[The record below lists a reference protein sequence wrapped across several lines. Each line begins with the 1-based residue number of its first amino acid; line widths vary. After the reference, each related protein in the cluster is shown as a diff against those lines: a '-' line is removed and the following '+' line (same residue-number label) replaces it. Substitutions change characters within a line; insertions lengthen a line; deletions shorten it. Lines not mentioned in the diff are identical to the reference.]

1 MVQTSGQAFAATWR
15 TGEDQVIGTTWG
27 GTVCWDPIKPW
38 RIRIERDGY
47 QHVVPCRKCPGCLEF
62 LRRRLAQRLSA
73 KYRTQG
79 PALGPS
85 CKGERGGVRCLE
97 GLPPSSLFFIRI
109 YAPRD
114 EHAAISHRM
123 HRIAALELEPGM
135 YRLGTTSF
143 GVIARSR
150 VLIPL
155 YLRSRGLEHRVEP
168 IRLRPLSRNALARLD
183 RGEEISPRERNR
195 GLRAWRKVT
204 AGLLVAREA
213 YGENVNRW
221 YVHGLPA
228 AEGENWDVVKVATY
242 RAYSRWS
249 SPRAWKQGN
258 LTLVPPEVWRMR
270 RIDRRKFAQMM
281 SHAGSPESAHA
292 VAQLVSKLATSIGKA
307 QSPLTAPEG
316 LSTREA
322 TQAWYREM
330 ARKKQARTTDSE
342 GSKDIP
348 PLLREGGYSSSVH
361 SHGELLPKILTDDE
375 LLAIGPSGKPRWM
388 EQEKATEGAW
398 QQHEQR
404 RRETARRKL
413 EEALESLREKMT
425 RRK

>member
-1 MVQTSGQAFAATWR
+1 
-15 TGEDQVIGTTWG
+15 
-27 GTVCWDPIKPW
+27 
-38 RIRIERDGY
+38 
-47 QHVVPCRKCPGCLEF
+47 
-62 LRRRLAQRLSA
+62 
-73 KYRTQG
+73 
-79 PALGPS
+79 
-85 CKGERGGVRCLE
+85 
-97 GLPPSSLFFIRI
+97 
-109 YAPRD
+109 
-114 EHAAISHRM
+114 M

-168 IRLRPLSRNALARLD
+168 IRLR
-183 RGEEISPRERNR
+183 R

-292 VAQLVSKLATSIGKA
+292 VAQLVSQVAATVGTGS
-307 QSPLTAPEG
+307 STLTAPEG

>member
-15 TGEDQVIGTTWG
+15 NGDDQVVGTTWG

-73 KYRTQG
+73 RYPSGPVRTAVSLTT
-79 PALGPS
+79 PITKSA
-85 CKGERGGVRCLE
+85 
-97 GLPPSSLFFIRI
+97 SSATTNDCNLYFIRI

-114 EHAAISHRM
+114 EHAAISHRL

-143 GVIARSR
+143 GVIARSPR
-150 VLIPL
+150 FAPP
-155 YLRSRGLEHRVEP
+155 YLRSRNLEHRVEP
-168 IRLRPLSRNALARLD
+168 IRLR
-183 RGEEISPRERNR
+183 R

-204 AGLLVAREA
+204 AGLVVTREA

-258 LTLVPPEVWRMR
+258 LTLVPPEIWRMR

-292 VAQLVSKLATSIGKA
+292 VAQLVSTIAQGKA
-307 QSPLTAPEG
+307 FRPSQLTAPEG
-316 LSTREA
+316 LSIREA

-330 ARKKQARTTDSE
+330 ARREQARTSSLDR
-342 GSKDIP
+342 SKDLP
-348 PLLREGGYSSSVH
+348 PVPGQGGYSSSVH
-361 SHGELLPKILTDDE
+361 TQGELLPKILTDEE

-388 EQEKATEGAW
+388 ER
-398 QQHEQR
+398 EQR
-404 RRETARRKL
+404 RIEALDQEDQARRETARTKL